1 MENEFG
7 GGGGMKEIGLES
19 FITSLKI
26 SGKFIESSPR
36 YSATKMGGN
45 EKKKERHKERDGDK
59 KHNHLKVFQ
68 CKRKTLM
75 IKKIPILDLQ

>member
-36 YSATKMGGN
+36 YSATKIGGN
-45 EKKKERHKERDGDK
+45 KKKKERNKEREGDK
-59 KHNHLKVFQ
+59 NHNHLKVFQ

-75 IKKIPILDLQ
+75 IKKFQY

>member
-7 GGGGMKEIGLES
+7 GEMKEIGLES

-45 EKKKERHKERDGDK
+45 EKKKKRHKERDGDK

>member
-7 GGGGMKEIGLES
+7 GEMKEIGLES

-45 EKKKERHKERDGDK
+45 EKKKER
-59 KHNHLKVFQ
+59 N
-68 CKRKTLM
+68 
-75 IKKIPILDLQ
+75 